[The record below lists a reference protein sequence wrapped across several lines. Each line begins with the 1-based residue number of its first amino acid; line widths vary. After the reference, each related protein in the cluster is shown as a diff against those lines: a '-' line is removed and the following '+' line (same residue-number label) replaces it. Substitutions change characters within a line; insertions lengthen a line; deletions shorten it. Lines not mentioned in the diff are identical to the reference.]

1 MSRHH
6 VSRHEEWTP
15 ESEAEALERL
25 RVSAGAGQLSPIV
38 LIYTRQSVSDFDA
51 DGRPRGPSLNQQL
64 DAVTRR
70 PELLGLAFEHFE
82 DADRSGK
89 ETSKRPGYLALM
101 ERVRTAPA
109 AQVGTVAFYDADR
122 LHRNDLEFF
131 RFMAEMTERRIL
143 VFDGNGLISNVDRLS
158 WKIKA
163 IVAQEER
170 EKVARRVRDN
180 LRYLRRNGKLLG
192 TIPQG
197 YCRVDGQIV
206 EDPLAAPAIKEI
218 FGLYASGRFSLRS
231 LAEHLNRNGI
241 RPFRGDD
248 KANHNRPKAIIFTGD
263 VLQDIVGNPSYV
275 GKILVDG
282 ELIDGLH
289 PALVDDQTWQ
299 ACQEVKR
306 RNVRRTS
313 KAWTKHTYPLTPIL
327 LCARCGGPMHGEAT
341 SSGGRIHRYYGCH
354 AARRNRSAVRPSGPT
369 CNARMFKSEVLEDAV
384 HDELSRLAPT
394 DAMHSALRNRLRNA
408 GRTSAPRKNPAIA
421 TKRLAEQLE
430 RAKRL
435 FEYGEYDWETFCAR
449 RDEIQQQLSQ
459 LAEAAAKPEPVDL
472 DWCGAQLID
481 LVAAW
486 EAADSGQRSRLVSG
500 IFEQLEAEA
509 LLDNTIR
516 VVAIPREAWRP
527 FFAGLVL
534 ERETG
539 FEPATSTLARSR
551 STK

>member
-1 MSRHH
+1 
-6 VSRHEEWTP
+6 VSRRNLSRQDEWTR
-15 ESEAEALERL
+15 ESEAESLERL
-25 RVSAGAGQLSPIV
+25 RVAAGAGPHGPIV
-38 LIYTRQSVSDFDA
+38 LVYTRQSVSDFDA

-70 PELLGLAFEHFE
+70 PELQSLAFEHFE

-109 AQVGTVAFYDADR
+109 AQVGAVAFYDADR

-192 TIPQG
+192 TVPQG
-197 YCRVDGQIV
+197 YRRVDGQIV

-241 RPFRGDD
+241 KPFRGDD

-263 VLQDIVGNPSYV
+263 VLKDIVGNPSYV

-282 ELIDGLH
+282 ELIEGLH
-289 PALVDDQTWQ
+289 PALVDDETWR

-327 LCARCGGPMHGEAT
+327 LCARCGGPMHGEAF
-341 SSGGRIHRYYGCH
+341 SRGGHILRYYGCH
-354 AARRNRSAVRPSGPT
+354 VARRNRSAVHPSGPK
-369 CNARMFKSEVLEDAV
+369 CDARMFRSEILEEAI
-384 HDELSRLAPT
+384 HHELSRYAPT
-394 DAMHSALRNRLRNA
+394 QAMHAALRTRLRSA
-408 GRTSAPRKNPAIA
+408 GRVAVPRKTAA
-421 TKRLAEQLE
+421 TAARRLDEQLE

-435 FEYGEYDWETFCAR
+435 FEYGEYDWATFCAR
-449 RDEIQQQLSQ
+449 RDEITEQKRQI
-459 LAEAAAKPEPVDL
+459 AESAAKPKSVDL
-472 DWCGAQLID
+472 EWCESQILD
-481 LVAAW
+481 LVSAW
-486 EAADSGQRSRLVSG
+486 EAADSGQRSRLVAG
-500 IFEQLEAEA
+500 IFEHLEAEA
-509 LLDNTIR
+509 LPEGTIR
-516 VVAIPREAWRP
+516 VVAVPHEAWRP
-527 FFAGLVL
+527 FFESLVL

>member
-1 MSRHH
+1 MNRQD
-6 VSRHEEWTP
+6 EWTR
-15 ESEAEALERL
+15 ESEADALDRL
-25 RVSAGAGQLSPIV
+25 RAAAGAGRQSPIV
-38 LIYTRQSVSDFDA
+38 LVYTRQSVSDFDA

-64 DAVTRR
+64 DTVTRR

-109 AQVGTVAFYDADR
+109 GHVGAVAFYDADR

-143 VFDGNGLISNVDRLS
+143 VLDGNGLISNVDRLS

-197 YCRVDGQIV
+197 YRRVDGRIV
-206 EDPLAAPAIKEI
+206 EDPAAAPAIKEI
-218 FGLYASGRFSLRS
+218 FGLYASGRFSFRS
-231 LAEHLNRNGI
+231 LAENLNRNGI

-248 KANHNRPKAIIFTGD
+248 KTNHNRPKAIIFTGD
-263 VLQDIVGNPSYV
+263 VLKDLIGNPSYA
-275 GKILVDG
+275 GKVLVEG
-282 ELIDGLH
+282 ELIEGLH
-289 PALVDDQTWQ
+289 PALVDEATWR
-299 ACQEVKR
+299 ACEDVKR
-306 RNVRRTS
+306 RNIRRTS

-327 LCARCGGPMHGEAT
+327 LCGRCGGPMHGEAHAQK
-341 SSGGRIHRYYGCH
+341 GRTLRYYGCH
-354 AARRNRSAVRPSGPT
+354 VARRNRSAVHPSGPK
-369 CNARMFKSEVLEDAV
+369 CDARMFRSEVLEEAI
-384 HDELSRLAPT
+384 HLELSRFVPT
-394 DAMHSALRNRLRNA
+394 SPMHAALQSRLRKAN
-408 GRTSAPRKNPAIA
+408 RTSTPRKTSATAIR
-421 TKRLAEQLE
+421 RLDDQLD
-430 RAKRL
+430 RARRL
-435 FEYGEYDWETFCAR
+435 FEYGEYDWDTFCAR
-449 RDEIQQQLSQ
+449 RDEINEQKRQLEKSEASPEAVDLEWCESQ
-459 LAEAAAKPEPVDL
+459 LFDL
-472 DWCGAQLID
+472 TS
-481 LVAAW
+481 AW
-486 EAADSGQRSRLVSG
+486 EAADSGQRSRLVAG
-500 IFEQLEAEA
+500 IFEHLEAEA
-509 LLDNTIR
+509 LPEGTLR
-516 VVAIPREAWRP
+516 VVAVPRGAWMP
-527 FFAGLVL
+527 FFERLVL

>member
-1 MSRHH
+1 
-6 VSRHEEWTP
+6 VSRRNLSRQDEWTR
-15 ESEAEALERL
+15 ESEAESLERL
-25 RVSAGAGQLSPIV
+25 RVAAGAGPHGPIV
-38 LIYTRQSVSDFDA
+38 LVYTRQSVSDFDA

-70 PELLGLAFEHFE
+70 PELQSLAFEHFE

-109 AQVGTVAFYDADR
+109 AQVGAVAFYDADR

-197 YCRVDGQIV
+197 YRRVDGQIV
-206 EDPLAAPAIKEI
+206 EDPDAAEAIKTI
-218 FGLYASGRFSLRS
+218 FELYATGRFSFRT
-231 LAEHLNRNGI
+231 LAEHLNRLGI
-241 RPFRGDD
+241 RPFRGEN

-263 VLQDIVGNPSYV
+263 VLKDVVGNSSYM
-275 GKILVDG
+275 GKVLVEG
-282 ELIDGLH
+282 ELIEGLH
-289 PALVDDQTWQ
+289 PALVDEQTWR

-341 SSGGRIHRYYGCH
+341 SRRGRIHRYYGCH

-369 CNARMFKSEVLEDAV
+369 CDARMFKSEILEEAI
-384 HDELSRLAPT
+384 HHELSRFVPT
-394 DAMHSALRNRLRNA
+394 DEMHEAIRSRLRNA
-408 GRTSAPRKNPAIA
+408 GRTSAPRKTAA
-421 TKRLAEQLE
+421 TPTRRLFEQLE

-449 RDEIQQQLSQ
+449 KDEIQQQLRQ
-459 LAEAAAKPEPVDL
+459 LAEAAAKPETVDL
-472 DWCGAQLID
+472 DWCEVQLMD

-486 EAADSGQRSRLVSG
+486 EAADSGQRSRLVAG

-509 LLDNTIR
+509 LPDDTIR
-516 VVAIPREAWRP
+516 VVAVPREAWRP

>member
-1 MSRHH
+1 MNRQD
-6 VSRHEEWTP
+6 EWTR
-15 ESEAEALERL
+15 ESEAEALARL
-25 RVSAGAGQLSPIV
+25 RAAAGAGRESPVV

-64 DAVTRR
+64 DTVTRR
-70 PELLGLAFEHFE
+70 TEVVGLAFEHFE

-89 ETSKRPGYLALM
+89 ETSKRLGYLALM

-109 AQVGTVAFYDADR
+109 GQIGGVAFYDADR

-143 VFDGNGLISNVDRLS
+143 VLDGNGLISNVDRLS

-170 EKVARRVRDN
+170 EKVSRRVRDN
-180 LRYLRRNGKLLG
+180 LRYLRRNGQLLG

-197 YCRVDGQIV
+197 YRRVDGRIV
-206 EDPLAAPAIKEI
+206 DDPESAPAIKKI
-218 FGLYASGRFSLRS
+218 FELYATGRFSLRS
-231 LAEHLNRNGI
+231 LAEHLNRSGI
-241 RPFRGDD
+241 RPSRGDG
-248 KANHNRPKAIIFTGD
+248 KANHNRVKAVIFTGD
-263 VLQDIVGNPSYV
+263 VLKDLIGNSSYA
-275 GKILVDG
+275 GKVMVDG
-282 ELIDGLH
+282 ELVEGLH
-289 PALVDDQTWQ
+289 PALVDEETWQ

-313 KAWTKHTYPLTPIL
+313 KSWTKHTYPLTPIL

-341 SSGGRIHRYYGCH
+341 LKSGRIHRYYACH

-369 CNARMFKSEVLEDAV
+369 CDARIFKSETLEEAI
-384 HDELSRLAPT
+384 HHELSRFVPT
-394 DAMHSALRNRLRNA
+394 DAMHSTLRSRLRNA
-408 GRTSAPRKNPAIA
+408 GRTPAPRKTAANA
-421 TKRLAEQLE
+421 TRRLDEQLL

-435 FEYGEYDWETFCAR
+435 FECGEYDWETFCAR

-459 LAEAAAKPEPVDL
+459 LADAAAKPETVDL
-472 DWCGAQLID
+472 EWCEAQLMD
-481 LVAAW
+481 LVGAW
-486 EAADSGQRSRLVSG
+486 EAADGGQRSRLVAG

-509 LLDNTIR
+509 LPDDTIR
-516 VVAIPREAWRP
+516 VVAVPREAWRP

>member
-1 MSRHH
+1 
-6 VSRHEEWTP
+6 
-15 ESEAEALERL
+15 
-25 RVSAGAGQLSPIV
+25 
-38 LIYTRQSVSDFDA
+38 
-51 DGRPRGPSLNQQL
+51 
-64 DAVTRR
+64 
-70 PELLGLAFEHFE
+70 
-82 DADRSGK
+82 
-89 ETSKRPGYLALM
+89 M

-109 AQVGTVAFYDADR
+109 AQVGAVAFCDADR

-131 RFMAEMTERRIL
+131 RFMAEMTERQIL

-241 RPFRGDD
+241 KPFRGDD

-263 VLQDIVGNPSYV
+263 VLKDIVGNPSYV

-289 PALVDDQTWQ
+289 PALVDDETWR
-299 ACQEVKR
+299 ACQEVKK

-327 LCARCGGPMHGEAT
+327 LCARCGGPMHGEAD
-341 SSGGRIHRYYGCH
+341 SRKGRIQRYYGCH
-354 AARRNRSAVRPSGPT
+354 VARRNRSAVHPSGPR
-369 CNARMFKSEVLEDAV
+369 CDARMFRSELLEDAI
-384 HDELSRLAPT
+384 HHELSQLVPSGE
-394 DAMHSALRNRLRNA
+394 MHAALRNRLRSA
-408 GRTSAPRKNPAIA
+408 GQPTASRKTTAAAI
-421 TKRLAEQLE
+421 KRLDDQLD
-430 RAKRL
+430 RARRL
-435 FEYGEYDWETFCAR
+435 FEYGEYHWETFCKR
-449 RDEIQQQLSQ
+449 RDELNEQKRLLDS
-459 LAEAAAKPEPVDL
+459 AAAKPGSIDVEWCETQLL
-472 DWCGAQLID
+472 DFTT
-481 LVAAW
+481 AW
-486 EAADSGQRSRLVSG
+486 QAADSGQRERLVAG
-500 IFEQLEAEA
+500 IFEHLEAEA
-509 LLDNTIR
+509 LPEGSLR
-516 VVAIPREAWRP
+516 VVAVPREPWRP
-527 FFAGLVL
+527 FFEGLVL
-534 ERETG
+534 EHHTFACSNLREIRERIG
-539 FEPATSTLARSR
+539 VFDRMISSR
-551 STK
+551 RIGG